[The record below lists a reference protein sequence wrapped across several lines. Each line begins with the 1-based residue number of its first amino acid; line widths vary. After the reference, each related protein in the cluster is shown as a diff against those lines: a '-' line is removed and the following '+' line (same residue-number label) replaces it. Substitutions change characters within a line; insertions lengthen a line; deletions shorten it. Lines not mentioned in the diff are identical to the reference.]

1 MHSDPKS
8 QTAREQLIEWR
19 GYGLLSSSRTLSP
32 TALSLPVSYAIGTM
46 SFTYP
51 EYEHSVSGRLEESIC
66 EYMDDDMIDKL
77 VPHLKKALCAE
88 LAQRRKAAAQLE
100 SVMHTLFP
108 GEGYEAAD

>member
-1 MHSDPKS
+1 MLF
-8 QTAREQLIEWR
+8 EMC
-19 GYGLLSSSRTLSP
+19 
-32 TALSLPVSYAIGTM
+32 SYEEGV
-46 SFTYP
+46 Y
-51 EYEHSVSGRLEESIC
+51 GRLEESIC
-66 EYMDDDMIDKL
+66 EYMDDEMIDKL

>member
-1 MHSDPKS
+1 
-8 QTAREQLIEWR
+8 
-19 GYGLLSSSRTLSP
+19 
-32 TALSLPVSYAIGTM
+32 M

-51 EYEHSVSGRLEESIC
+51 EHEHSVYGRLEESVF

-88 LAQRRKAAAQLE
+88 LAQHRKAAAQVE

-108 GEGYEAAD
+108 GEGYSQDEAGRA

>member
-1 MHSDPKS
+1 
-8 QTAREQLIEWR
+8 
-19 GYGLLSSSRTLSP
+19 
-32 TALSLPVSYAIGTM
+32 M

-51 EYEHSVSGRLEESIC
+51 EYEHFVYGRLEESLC

-88 LAQRRKAAAQLE
+88 LAQCRKAAAQVEPVL
-100 SVMHTLFP
+100 HTLFP